1 MSVIKRI
8 ALLTVLLMT
17 CLPGAAE
24 EEFSPSINIH
34 GALRT
39 RWEMNLD
46 DDASRFQVR
55 NARVTLDGAIA
66 PSIDYFIQTD
76 LCNQGKMQILDAW
89 GRIGITDHL
98 KFQAGQFRMPF
109 GVDCFRAPSNY
120 IFANRSFIGKQFCN
134 VRAVGAKLSYI
145 APVGDEQE
153 LTVEAGAFN
162 PTVITDHSKWVKTM
176 AYAGKVA
183 YRVKNMKFS
192 AGVQSLEPDSI
203 RYNLIGASA
212 SWTCG
217 RWLVEGEYMN
227 KHYTHKAYKSANV
240 YNIYADYHFPV
251 NLGVFN
257 QASVQARFDA
267 LSDHSNGVRSRL
279 GKLTTSQSA
288 RQRIT
293 VGGTLTYTYK
303 KVHCDVRLDY
313 EKYFYDDDNFIIDKD
328 CDKIVAE
335 MVIRF

>member
-1 MSVIKRI
+1 MSILRKF
-8 ALLTVLLMT
+8 APLTVLLIS
-17 CLPGAAE
+17 CLSAEAADD
-24 EEFSPSINIH
+24 FTPSLNIH

-55 NARVTLDGAIA
+55 NARVILNGAIA

-89 GRIGITDHL
+89 GRIGITNHL

-120 IFANRSFIGKQFCN
+120 IFSNRSFIGKQFCN
-134 VRAVGAKLSYI
+134 VRAVGAKLSYN
-145 APVGDEQE
+145 APVGDEEE

-162 PTVITDHSKWVKTM
+162 PTVISDHSKWVKTM
-176 AYAGKVA
+176 AFAGKVA
-183 YRVKNMKFS
+183 YNVRNMKFS
-192 AGVQSLEPDSI
+192 AGIQSLEPDSI

-212 SWTCG
+212 TWTSG

-227 KHYTHKAYKSANV
+227 KHYTHKAYKSSNV

-251 NLGVFN
+251 ELGVFN

-267 LSDHSNGVRSRL
+267 LSDHSTGVRSNGVL
-279 GKLTTSQSA
+279 VTNQSS

-293 VGGTLTYTYK
+293 VGGTLTYIYK
-303 KVHCDVRLDY
+303 NVHCDLRLDY
-313 EKYFYDDDNFIIDKD
+313 EKYFYDDNKPIIDKD

>member
-1 MSVIKRI
+1 MNISIFKKI
-8 ALLTVLLMT
+8 APLMVLMMT
-17 CLPGAAE
+17 CVPCEAE
-24 EEFSPSINIH
+24 EEFTPTVNIH

-46 DDASRFQVR
+46 DNASRFQVR
-55 NARVTLDGAIA
+55 NARVVLDGAIA

-89 GRIGITDHL
+89 GRIGVAEHL

-109 GVDCFRAPSNY
+109 GTDCFRAPSNY

-134 VRAVGAKLSYI
+134 VRAVGAKLSYVV
-145 APVGDEQE
+145 PVGDNEE

-162 PTVITDHSKWVKTM
+162 PTVISDHSKWVKTM
-176 AYAGKVA
+176 AYAGKVG
-183 YRVKNMKFS
+183 YRVKNIKLA
-192 AGVQSLEPDSI
+192 AGVQSIEPDSI
-203 RYNLIGASA
+203 RLNLLGASA
-212 SWTCG
+212 TWTCG

-227 KHYTHKAYKSANV
+227 KHYTHKSYKSANV
-240 YNIYADYHFPV
+240 YSIYGDYHFPIQ
-251 NLGVFN
+251 LGVFN

-267 LSDHSNGVRSRL
+267 LSDHSSGVRSNGVL
-279 GKLTTSQSA
+279 ITNQSS
-288 RQRIT
+288 RQRVTI
-293 VGGTLTYTYK
+293 GGTLTYVYK

-313 EKYFYDDDNFIIDKD
+313 EKYFYADDVVVDKD